1 MWLKPIIKKVQKF
14 SISLAVSD
22 ARSERSIL
30 IVDALHEIRLI
41 GAERGYIKRVTQEW
55 IVRDLRIQ
63 KSSLKD

>member
-1 MWLKPIIKKVQKF
+1 VQKF

-22 ARSERSIL
+22 ARSKRSIL
-30 IVDALHEIRLI
+30 IVDALHEIRLV
-41 GAERGYIKRVTQEW
+41 GAERGYIMRVAQEW